1 MIRTRSTARLRRKH
15 EWSDRSDHRFLG
27 FLPVARQ
34 TTKTDRL
41 PHAGEESSR
50 RAKKQRVSS
59 TGVLACVVF
68 SLAAQSIQAA
78 TLPRKS
84 PEFAIQMPDGKQLL
98 LSSYKGKPV
107 CLAFILTT
115 CSHCQAF
122 TRLLIKAQNEFGPRG
137 LQAVESAIE
146 EKAAPAVPGF
156 VRAFQPPFPVGYNDH
171 ITTVDFLQH
180 PRMEILHMPAIVFIG
195 HDRGAISGQ

>member
-1 MIRTRSTARLRRKH
+1 
-15 EWSDRSDHRFLG
+15 
-27 FLPVARQ
+27 
-34 TTKTDRL
+34 
-41 PHAGEESSR
+41 
-50 RAKKQRVSS
+50 
-59 TGVLACVVF
+59 VVF

-180 PRMEILHMPAIVFIG
+180 PRMEILHMPAIVFI
-195 HDRGAISGQ
+195 DRQGVIVAQYQASDAFMGDAVVEKNLRDKIEELLSSNAPSAKKAPAKKAAAPPKKQ